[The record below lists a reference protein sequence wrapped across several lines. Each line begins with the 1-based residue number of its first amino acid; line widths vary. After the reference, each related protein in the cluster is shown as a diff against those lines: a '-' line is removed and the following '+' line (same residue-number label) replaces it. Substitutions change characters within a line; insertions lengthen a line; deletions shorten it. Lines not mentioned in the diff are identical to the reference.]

1 MLGDSQPFHSYLPGA
16 PKGVKLFAHVA
27 VLPHLELNT
36 NRYGPK
42 GIILRPYRV
51 WENPSMYLPTVL
63 PSVRLSACP
72 HRARTLPPMSLCANV
87 LPPLFVSPLSNVSLC
102 ANALR
107 ALFVSSPPSVM

>member
-36 NRYGPK
+36 NRCGPK

-51 WENPSMYLPTVL
+51 WGNPFMYLPTVR
-63 PSVRLSACP
+63 PPVRLSACP
-72 HRARTLPPMSLCANV
+72 HRAHTLRPVSLSANV
-87 LPPLFVSPLSNVSLC
+87 LSDLFVSPLSTLSCV
-102 ANALR
+102 AVGFAR
-107 ALFVSSPPSVM
+107 AGR